1 MYFYNISTSCN
12 KCNLEKD
19 IKFYVYDSLR
29 LPYVWKYEYMRVY
42 VHVKGPTSKYLF
54 E

>member
-29 LPYVWKYEYMRVY
+29 LPYYIFIYKMDARNMTIYIFV
-42 VHVKGPTSKYLF
+42 PI
-54 E
+54 